1 MHVEADLEK
10 GSDGSVEADLAEGL
24 DSTYSS
30 AEADLAEEPDACGSV
45 EAGSAKALEEDQM
58 TMSIARRFAI
68 GRGTRW
74 QCRSWFGRIL
84 EEMSE

>member
-1 MHVEADLEK
+1 MVVHVEADLEK
-10 GSDGSVEADLAEGL
+10 RSDGSVEADLAEGL
-24 DSTYSS
+24 DITYSS

-58 TMSIARRFAI
+58 TMSIARRF